1 MQVHPTD
8 VRFLDTLFCLK
19 RNFNKWYECP
29 SSYKDELEFEGSRQ
43 VEGGRLDV
51 EGGRWEVEVG

>member
-8 VRFLDTLFCLK
+8 VGFLDTLFCLK

-43 VEGGRLDV
+43 VGGGRLDV
-51 EGGRWEVEVG
+51 EGGR